1 MKPLSEFVDGL
12 RGQGAHVY
20 SLALAEQI
28 VCTDAKNP
36 ELAKEFDA
44 GMNCAAD
51 LLQAWLREAEAWTW
65 HEADR
70 DGAICVSD
78 ILSGLL
84 GPTQKPKQEGE
95 K

>member
-1 MKPLSEFVDGL
+1 MKSLSELVKEWREDGKKL
-12 RGQGAHVY
+12 SGDA
-20 SLALAEQI
+20 ALTNQA
-28 VCTDAKNP
+28 N
-36 ELAKEFDA
+36 
-44 GMNCAAD
+44 AD

-95 K
+95 

>member
-1 MKPLSEFVDGL
+1 MSGIKPLSGL
-12 RGQGAHVY
+12 VKEWQWQANTVGHPINEEQSQDFHFERGRQY
-20 SLALAEQI
+20 
-28 VCTDAKNP
+28 C
-36 ELAKEFDA
+36 
-44 GMNCAAD
+44 AD

-70 DGAICVSD
+70 DGTICVSD

>member
-1 MKPLSEFVDGL
+1 MKPLMELRDKWEKQSNAPTPTDEFQAANFHFD
-12 RGQGAHVY
+12 RGRQY
-20 SLALAEQI
+20 
-28 VCTDAKNP
+28 
-36 ELAKEFDA
+36 
-44 GMNCAAD
+44 CAD
-51 LLQAWLREAEAWTW
+51 ELQAWLREAEVWTW

-84 GPTQKPKQEGE
+84 GPTLEG